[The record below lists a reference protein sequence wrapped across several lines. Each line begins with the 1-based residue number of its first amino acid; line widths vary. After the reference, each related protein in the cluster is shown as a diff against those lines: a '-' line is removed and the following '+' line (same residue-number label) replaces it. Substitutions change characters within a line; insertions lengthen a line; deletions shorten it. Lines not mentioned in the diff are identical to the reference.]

1 MNTMAVSDACAHV
14 LGLPVAC
21 KAAVVVKLVGVVGV
35 AVIADGK

>member
-1 MNTMAVSDACAHV
+1 MF

-21 KAAVVVKLVGVVGV
+21 KAAVVVKLVGVGV